1 MGGDR
6 STRTLGPGARREGSG
21 RSGWSV
27 HGIFILLN
35 PLKSENVLGS
45 KNALLWGGG
54 SSLPG
59 IWSQRV
65 MCVAGGGGGGGDGR
79 VGE

>member
-45 KNALLWGGG
+45 KNALLWGGVVISPRDLVPKG
-54 SSLPG
+54 NVCCWRRWWWWRWTG
-59 IWSQRV
+59 W
-65 MCVAGGGGGGGDGR
+65 
-79 VGE
+79 